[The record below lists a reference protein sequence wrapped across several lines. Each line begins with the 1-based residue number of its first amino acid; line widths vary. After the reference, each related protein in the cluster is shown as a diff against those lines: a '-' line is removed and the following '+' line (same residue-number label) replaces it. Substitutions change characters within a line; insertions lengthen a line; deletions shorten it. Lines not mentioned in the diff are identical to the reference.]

1 MSNIVSNSEIH
12 LHHCLCESRGFKIRK
27 SNYRRCSVK
36 KGILEN
42 FAKLTEKDLCPS
54 PTLVF
59 YWQFYEIFENTF
71 FTEHLRATASDE
83 KEAWWSKILILS
95 FFLKKIFVEVIG
107 VFNSELCWKI
117 DLCNSPPWPLGGT
130 LHVNFQPR
138 LKFIPGWIQLYL
150 WLKLSSWL
158 HAETSWKLSPTV
170 ISINAAL
177 IRHVFNI
184 DYVKLHRY
192 HAEFSRSKKN

>member
-1 MSNIVSNSEIH
+1 MFSKKIV
-12 LHHCLCESRGFKIRK
+12 
-27 SNYRRCSVK
+27 
-36 KGILEN
+36 LEN
-42 FAKLTEKDLCPS
+42 FAKLTEKNLCPS

-95 FFLKKIFVEVIG
+95 SFLKKIFVEVIG

-117 DLCNSPPWPLGGT
+117 DLCNSPSWPLGGT